1 MLGHKHPTGRRTITM
16 KRFLIALAAVGVLA
30 AACGEEGPVP
40 IDTIGDGES
49 PTTRPTDKP
58 STDPSSSP
66 ADPTGSPSG
75 RTVTYEV
82 WFHLGETLFVT
93 RRTEPETLGVGA
105 ASLNA
110 LLVGPT
116 DGETAAG
123 VGTSVPP
130 GTELLG
136 LSIDG
141 GVATVDLSSDYEAGG
156 GSASMFMRLAQVVY
170 TLTQFDSVG
179 EGVLFRLDGQPV
191 TVFSG
196 EGIVLGGPVNRDDY
210 IDLFPVILVEDPL
223 IGARV
228 ESPVMVSGVANV
240 FEANVLME
248 VLDAEG
254 HQVGFDFTTAT
265 CGTGCY
271 GEYRHDLSF
280 DVDSEQSG
288 TIVVME
294 SDPSDGEGPEPRRV
308 EIPVT
313 LVP

>member
-1 MLGHKHPTGRRTITM
+1 M
-16 KRFLIALAAVGVLA
+16 KRLLVLVAAVALLGV
-30 AACGEEGPVP
+30 ACGEQGAVPV
-40 IDTIGDGES
+40 DTIGDGAG
-49 PTTRPTDKP
+49 TTPAEPTDP
-58 STDPSSSP
+58 TGTGPSSPSP
-66 ADPTGSPSG
+66 DPTGSPSG

-82 WFHLGETLFVT
+82 WFPLGETLFVT
-93 RRTEPETLGVGA
+93 RRTEPETQAVGA

-110 LLVGPT
+110 LLAGPT
-116 DGETAAG
+116 PVETAAG
-123 VGTSVPP
+123 VGTSIPP

-136 LSIDG
+136 LAIEG
-141 GVATVDLSSDYEAGG
+141 GVATVDLSSDFESGG

-179 EGVLFRLDGQPV
+179 EGVSFRLDGQPV

-196 EGIVLGGPVNRDDY
+196 EGIVLDGPVDRDDY
-210 IDLFPVILVEDPL
+210 LDLFPVILVKSPL

-228 ESPVMVSGVANV
+228 ESPVTVSGVANV

-248 VLDAEG
+248 VLDADG
-254 HQVGFDFTTAT
+254 NQVGFDFTTAT

-271 GEYRHDLSF
+271 GDYSHELSF
-280 DVDSEQSG
+280 DVDSEQPG

-294 SDPSDGEGPEPRRV
+294 SDPSDGEGPPPRRV